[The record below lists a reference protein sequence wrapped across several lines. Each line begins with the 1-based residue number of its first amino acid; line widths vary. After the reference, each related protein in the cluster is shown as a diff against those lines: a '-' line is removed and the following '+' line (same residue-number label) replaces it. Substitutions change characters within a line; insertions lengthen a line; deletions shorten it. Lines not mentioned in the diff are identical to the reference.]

1 MAGRLSL
8 QAARAIFEAKSRG
21 VRTFDRVLAK
31 MTLVSAGDGK
41 CVCELPV
48 GEEHVNEGR
57 LLHGG
62 MTATMVDTVSTLA
75 IMTMGDGHP
84 GVSLDLNVTYL
95 KAAKIGECLT
105 ISSEC
110 LRVGKSVAS
119 AFVDIKNQK
128 GQLICQGRQTKYLLP
143 LKQTS

>member
-1 MAGRLSL
+1 MRMRRSAVAGMAGRLSL

-31 MTLVSAGDGK
+31 VSTSVADCLSSHTKFTLISQMTLVSAGDGK

-84 GVSLDLNVTYL
+84 GVSLDLNVTYVIARASGNRKVSL
-95 KAAKIGECLT
+95 LCL
-105 ISSEC
+105 
-110 LRVGKSVAS
+110 VG
-119 AFVDIKNQK
+119 I
-128 GQLICQGRQTKYLLP
+128 
-143 LKQTS
+143 